1 MPGNDAIS
9 ASVLRLGDE
18 FELDL
23 GACELRKNGL
33 ARRLGRIPMELLL
46 LLVEQ
51 QGQLVTR
58 EKIIE
63 RIWGKDVFLDTD
75 NSINAAIR
83 KIRQVLEDDADDPRY
98 VQTLIGRGY
107 RFVAQIKH
115 VAIHNSR
122 NYDSSPPLE
131 VPNGIPAIHSQPEEG
146 SSAENRNP
154 SGSSAEIAEF
164 AGLSKPH
171 LENIRS
177 AGTRESFARRN
188 RSLGAAASLVLAL
201 GLASTVGGVRER
213 LFYHSAIVKPS
224 NPLTVRP
231 SIAVLGFK
239 NLSGRGDEEWLSTAL
254 SEMLDAELASGQK
267 LRTIAGENVAR
278 MKMDLA
284 LPPSDTYAADTLL
297 KIHRNLG
304 NDMVVLGSYLALGK
318 SAGGKIRVNL
328 QLQDARTGD
337 TIGAVSEDGTE
348 NSLPELIS
356 RSGDKVRRILQI
368 GDVPAGDA
376 RQIRAALPENPEAAR
391 LYAEGLVKLR
401 GFDVLSARDFFQQAV
416 AADPKHALSHAALS
430 ECWWSLGSDAK
441 AKEEGQKALALSA
454 SLAREDQLSVEAR
467 YRWSA
472 HQWQRAVEVYETLWR
487 VFPDNLD
494 YGVNL
499 ARVQAQAGMGKEAM
513 ATVEALARNPL
524 AATDPRVDLA
534 EASAADKLGDLHREE
549 RAAARAAEKGEQ
561 TGTRILTGRALLTR
575 GSALSALGESDRAVA
590 ILLQAQTIFSEV
602 GDQQGVARVLNN
614 LSIIERH
621 EAKLDEAEKHI
632 VQALKIFQRT
642 GSKQGAVQA
651 FNNLSNIYWVQGKIA
666 KAVAAQQQSLELAHE
681 MNDKLHESTSLN
693 NIAGLLQ
700 LQGKLDEARKYFEQS
715 LHLDQEMGDK
725 EGIGM
730 VLGNIADLLARQG
743 DLTTARKLAEDALST
758 DEKSGVKTLQG
769 YALYELAE
777 TLEAQGD
784 SAAAKSKFEESA
796 RVRHEIH
803 EIVTEAES
811 QLALGHLQI
820 EDNDS
825 KAAEETVRV
834 TINVFQNAK
843 STDNAA
849 LGYSLLAMALCKQGR
864 QSEAQQALQLSRNLL
879 PKTVD
884 VAVRLQVEMENAL
897 VAGLS
902 SSASTA
908 RPPSQNELE
917 HALKDLESVQQRA
930 RSFGYLGIEL
940 ESRLHQG
947 ELELRVGNVG
957 LARVHL
963 RALQRDARIKG
974 FVSIANQA
982 AALQS

>member
-1 MPGNDAIS
+1 MAWNNGVS
-9 ASVLRLGDE
+9 ASVLKLGDE

-23 GACELRKNGL
+23 SACELRKNGL
-33 ARRLGRIPMELLL
+33 AQRLGRIPMELLL
-46 LLVEQ
+46 LLVQ
-51 QGQLVTR
+51 QRGQLVTR
-58 EKIIE
+58 QKIIE
-63 RIWGKDVFLDTD
+63 RVWGKDVFLDTD

-83 KIRQVLEDDADDPRY
+83 KIRQVLEDDAEHPRY

-107 RFVAQIKH
+107 RFVAEIEH
-115 VAIHNSR
+115 VAIR
-122 NYDSSPPLE
+122 DTRGYDSSAPLK
-131 VPNGIPAIHSQPEEG
+131 VPNGIPAIHGQPGQG
-146 SSAENRNP
+146 SSGENGNLAGP
-154 SGSSAEIAEF
+154 TADIAEIA
-164 AGLSKPH
+164 GLPKPH
-171 LENIRS
+171 LEDIRLTY
-177 AGTRESFARRN
+177 TRPSFFWRS
-188 RSLGAAASLVLAL
+188 RSLVAAACLVLAL
-201 GLASTVGGVRER
+201 GLASTVRGVRER
-213 LFYHSAIVKPS
+213 LFYHSATVEPS
-224 NPLTVRP
+224 KPLTVRP

-239 NLSGRGDEEWLSTAL
+239 NLSGRDEEAWLSTAL

-267 LRTIAGENVAR
+267 LRMIAGENVAR

-284 LPPSDTYAADTLL
+284 LPAADTYAADTLL

-304 NDMVVLGSYLALGK
+304 SDMVVLGSYLALGK
-318 SAGGKIRVNL
+318 SAGGNIRVNL

-337 TIGAVSEDGTE
+337 TITAVSEDGTE

-356 RSGDKVRRILQI
+356 RTGDKVRRILQI
-368 GDVPAGDA
+368 GDVSPGDA

-391 LYAEGLVKLR
+391 LYAEGLLKLR
-401 GFDVLSARDFFQQAV
+401 GFDVLGARDLFQQAV

-441 AKEEGQKALALSA
+441 AEEEGEEALALSA
-454 SLAREDQLSVEAR
+454 SLSREDQLSVEAR

-472 HQWQRAVEVYETLWR
+472 HQWQRTVELYKTLWR

-513 ATVEALARNPL
+513 ATVEALSRNPL

-534 EASAADKLGDLHREE
+534 EASAADRLGDLHREE

-561 TGTRILTGRALLTR
+561 TGTRILTGRALLIR
-575 GSALSALGESDRAVA
+575 GSALSALGGNDQAVA
-590 ILLQAQTIFSEV
+590 ILTQAQAIFSEV

-632 VQALKIFQRT
+632 LQALQIFRHA

-651 FNNLSNIYWVQGKIA
+651 FNNLSNIYWEQGKIA
-666 KAVAAQQQSLELAHE
+666 KAVDAQQQSLKLAHE
-681 MNDKLHESTSLN
+681 MNDKLHESTSLS

-700 LQGKLDEARKYFEQS
+700 LQGKLEEARQYFEQS
-715 LHLDQEMGDK
+715 LHLGQEMGDK

-743 DLTTARKLAEDALST
+743 DLTTARKLAEDALNT
-758 DEKSGVKTLQG
+758 DEESGVKTLQG
-769 YALYELAE
+769 YALYQLAE
-777 TLEAQGD
+777 VLDAQGD
-784 SAAAKSKFEESA
+784 SAAAKAKFEASA
-796 RVRHEIH
+796 RVRHEIQ

-811 QLALGHLQI
+811 KLALGHLQI
-820 EDNDS
+820 ENHDA

-834 TINVFQNAK
+834 IISVFQNAN

-849 LGYSLLAMALCKQGR
+849 LSYSLLAMALCRQGR
-864 QSEAQQALQLSRNLL
+864 LSEAQRTLQLSRNLL
-879 PKTVD
+879 PKAVD

-897 VAGLS
+897 VAGMS
-902 SSASTA
+902 NSVSIA
-908 RPPSQNELE
+908 RSPSRNELK
-917 HALKDLESVQQRA
+917 HALKDLESVQERA
-930 RSFGYLGIEL
+930 RSFGYMGIEL

-947 ELELRVGNVG
+947 ELELRAGNVG
-957 LARVHL
+957 LARAHL
-963 RALQRDARIKG
+963 RSLQKDARTKG

-982 AALQS
+982 AALQG